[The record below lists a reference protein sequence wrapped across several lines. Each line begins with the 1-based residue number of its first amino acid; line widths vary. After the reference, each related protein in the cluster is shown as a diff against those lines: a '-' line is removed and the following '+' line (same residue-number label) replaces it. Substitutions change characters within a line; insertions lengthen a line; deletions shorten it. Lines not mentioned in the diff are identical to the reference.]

1 MVSISFV
8 LFVKLCTIIKLPR
21 LILVLDKKES
31 QVKKYLSVGIL
42 PCRLPN
48 LHFSILIFHKC
59 NRLHIFNH

>member
-42 PCRLPN
+42 PCLPN
-48 LHFSILIFHKC
+48 LHFSILNIS
-59 NRLHIFNH
+59 